1 MSVFAV
7 PGWVRV
13 VSRGTRGSFAAC
25 GRDADLKTG
34 VPLASRH
41 CVGLGV
47 SCQAVAEVW
56 RYPSAARS
64 AAGVGCG
71 EGFPSPRKTMA
82 RVAERCAPSSRGGWA
97 PHSQPPPD
105 LVRVPSRERCGA
117 LPPRATGSG
126 ESVKGGTPLS
136 QSVMTNRNLP
146 PRADG
151 AQGSFDSRARSGWES
166 GPPTPTPPAPGSPC
180 GSRRTSEARARSGWE
195 SGSPTPTPP
204 APGSPCGSR
213 RTSEV
218 RREAPGG
225 LWTGPRRNRA

>member
-13 VSRGTRGSFAAC
+13 VSRGSRGSFAAD
-25 GRDADLKTG
+25 GRDAGLKTG
-34 VPLASRH
+34 VPL
-41 CVGLGV
+41 
-47 SCQAVAEVW
+47 
-56 RYPSAARS
+56 PAARS
-64 AAGVGCG
+64 AGRSLDGAPPQSNLTDPTYPTPWLHRENWRRFFVTGLLWSGAM
-71 EGFPSPRKTMA
+71 PT
-82 RVAERCAPSSRGGWA
+82 AEKANGSELCS
-97 PHSQPPPD
+97 
-105 LVRVPSRERCGA
+105 
-117 LPPRATGSG
+117 LPAISG

-136 QSVMTNRNLP
+136 QSMMTNRNLP

-180 GSRRTSEARARSGWE
+180 GSRRTSEARATDGWE